1 MDDKFILKDRIFNSR
16 LIVGTGKYPSKEIMV
31 KAIEEAQTEM
41 VTIALR
47 RVDFDNPSDNLAAF
61 IDVKKYTI
69 LPNTSGA
76 KTAEEAIRIAM
87 IAREFLNSN
96 WIKIEVVP
104 DSKYLLPD
112 GEETL
117 KATKTL
123 VKEGFYV
130 MPYINA
136 DPVLARKLE
145 DGGAVSVM
153 PLGAPIGTNKG
164 LQTKEFIKIIIRESN
179 IPVIVDAGIGK
190 PSDAALAMEL
200 GAHAVMI
207 NTAIAVANDPIMMAS
222 AFRDAVI
229 AGRRG
234 YLAGLATEIDI
245 ASPSSS
251 LSWIS
256 ELQ

>member
-1 MDDKFILKDRIFNSR
+1 MSDNFILKDKIFKSR
-16 LIVGTGKYPSKEIMV
+16 LIIGTGKYPSKEIMV
-31 KAIEEAQTEM
+31 KAIEESHTEM

-47 RVDFDNPSDNLAAF
+47 RVDFDNPSDNLASF
-61 IDVKKYTI
+61 IDTRKYTI

-76 KTAEEAIRIAM
+76 KTADEAIRIAM

-96 WIKIEVVP
+96 WIKIEIVP

-117 KATKTL
+117 KATKIL

-145 DGGAVSVM
+145 DEGATTVM
-153 PLGAPIGTNKG
+153 PLGSPIGTNRG

-190 PSDAALAMEL
+190 PSDATLSMEL
-200 GAHAVMI
+200 GADAVMI
-207 NTAIAVANDPIMMAS
+207 NTAIAVANNPIMMAI

-229 AGRRG
+229 AGRTG
-234 YLAGLATEIDI
+234 FLAGLAAESYS

-251 LSWIS
+251 LNWIS
-256 ELQ
+256 KL